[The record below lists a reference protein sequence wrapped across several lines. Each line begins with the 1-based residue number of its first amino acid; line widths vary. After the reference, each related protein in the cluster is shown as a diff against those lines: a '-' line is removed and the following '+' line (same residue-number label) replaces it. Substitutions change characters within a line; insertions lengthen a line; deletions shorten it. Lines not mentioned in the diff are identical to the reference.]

1 MRIRWYGQSAFVLQ
15 AERTVFVDPF
25 GNAGDRF
32 SSRGLEWGYPAI
44 EGVSADVLLITH
56 EHFDH
61 NAAEVI
67 GGDPVTLRSTAGRLE
82 SPLGEVVAVASEHD
96 TAAGTERGPN
106 TIFCFAL
113 GGLRLCH
120 FGDFGQS
127 ALRPE
132 QRAAIGD
139 VEVVFLPVGQGPT
152 ISVETA
158 VEVVRAL
165 APRLVV
171 PMHYRTAAI
180 NFLEPPD
187 AFLDALGAKVE
198 RLDGPELEPEALL
211 GTPGAPV
218 VALPAPP
225 AG

>member
-1 MRIRWYGQSAFVLQ
+1 MRIRWFGQSAFLLE
-15 AERTVFVDPF
+15 AEHTVFIDPF
-25 GNAGDRF
+25 GDVSERLAASGRRF
-32 SSRGLEWGYPAI
+32 AYPAI

-106 TIFCFAL
+106 TIFAFAL

-132 QRAAIGD
+132 QHAAIGD
-139 VEVVFLPVGQGPT
+139 VDVLFLPVGEGPT
-152 ISVETA
+152 IGGEGA
-158 VEVVRAL
+158 AEVVRAL
-165 APRLVV
+165 APRLVL
-171 PMHYRTAAI
+171 PMHYRTSAVD
-180 NFLEPPD
+180 FLAPPD
-187 AFLDALGAKVE
+187 AFLDALGARVE
-198 RLDGPELEPEALL
+198 RLGEPELDPEALL
-211 GTPGAPV
+211 GTREAPV